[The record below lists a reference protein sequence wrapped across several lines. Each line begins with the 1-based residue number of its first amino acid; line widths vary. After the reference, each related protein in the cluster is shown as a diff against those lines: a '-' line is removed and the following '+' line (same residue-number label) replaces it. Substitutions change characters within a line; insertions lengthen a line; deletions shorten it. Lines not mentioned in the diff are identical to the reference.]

1 MSFARQQLERLAPL
15 WDRMLR
21 HRFLIETR
29 DGTIPFDTFARWM
42 RQDYL
47 FVEAAI
53 PFIGALIPKAP
64 PEHWPLHSSV
74 IAMLQKELELFRERA
89 AAVGVDMTGIRPT
102 FINHAYV
109 QFLMAT
115 AYRNSYAEAFTVL
128 YAAEKAYHDSW
139 SVVKQGIDPDS
150 VWAPFVENWAGDAF
164 AQYVADLEH
173 ELDAL
178 AAAAGEAERAR
189 MAELFETTTRYE
201 IAFWEMAVTNED
213 WPGIVDASSSAAAH
227 RSPEAHTVA
236 AGGTR

>member
-115 AYRNSYAEAFTVL
+115 AYRNSYAEAFTVPKTVL
-128 YAAEKAYHDSW
+128 SFAPPSPVPPSPVPSSFAAPPA
-139 SVVKQGIDPDS
+139 VPPTG
-150 VWAPFVENWAGDAF
+150 
-164 AQYVADLEH
+164 
-173 ELDAL
+173 
-178 AAAAGEAERAR
+178 
-189 MAELFETTTRYE
+189 TT
-201 IAFWEMAVTNED
+201 
-213 WPGIVDASSSAAAH
+213 
-227 RSPEAHTVA
+227 
-236 AGGTR
+236 